1 MSSSSKQRR
10 SGGLSDSDKKRA
22 KRATPEEMMKR
33 RLWTLYRSVFD
44 ATVRILYIKFY
55 QIHIFT
61 HYDVCYLK
69 NDLKFNL
76 HLKNLLPVPIVEFF

>member
-44 ATVRILYIKFY
+44 ATVRILYIKFTKY
-55 QIHIFT
+55 IFLHIMMCVIF
-61 HYDVCYLK
+61 K
-69 NDLKFNL
+69 IN
-76 HLKNLLPVPIVEFF
+76 

>member
-33 RLWTLYRSVFD
+33 RQWTLYRSVFD
-44 ATVRILYIKFY
+44 ATVRILYIKLTKYIFL
-55 QIHIFT
+55 HIMMC
-61 HYDVCYLK
+61 VILK
-69 NDLKFNL
+69 MT
-76 HLKNLLPVPIVEFF
+76 